1 MRGYAGYLNTIP
13 NILATSCQLSTFL
26 PAQLPVLPIM
36 EGDFTSKITPHQE
49 TWHSNNRTNRDG
61 IVMSSD
67 YSGLTRLTD
76 YSVAIV

>member
-1 MRGYAGYLNTIP
+1 MKVSDTGWGLELSVTVTHTTALGRTINDRVTEYKRP
-13 NILATSCQLSTFL
+13 LMGAN
-26 PAQLPVLPIM
+26 M
-36 EGDFTSKITPHQE
+36 KGHQE

>member
-1 MRGYAGYLNTIP
+1 MGEGRSRT
-13 NILATSCQLSTFL
+13 TRTFVSES
-26 PAQLPVLPIM
+26 Q
-36 EGDFTSKITPHQE
+36 EGHPKHQE
-49 TWHSNNRTNRDG
+49 TWHSNNQTNRDG

>member
-1 MRGYAGYLNTIP
+1 M
-13 NILATSCQLSTFL
+13 
-26 PAQLPVLPIM
+26 
-36 EGDFTSKITPHQE
+36 HQE

-67 YSGLTRLTD
+67 YSGLTRLTRLTD